1 MDEKNSIL
9 SSAPC
14 PPVEEL
20 SLYLDEPS
28 DDLIAAHVA
37 ACEKCQAILAAYD
50 QIDRIQR
57 ERSVAPDD
65 LSERIQKLCRQ
76 QRALTKPLIRYPGA
90 ASWLRLAAGLAVLAS
105 AAGILSYIA
114 GHGTHKPNSALAS
127 HPLAPAMLNEP
138 LSKIEQVLP
147 GEVFSLTDQMRLQG
161 NIDTDS
167 LQSVSTAPK
176 INTASA
182 GRRKYRIGNQV
193 EHIWMVD
200 DLENGKQMLHELA
213 ASTDCPLTWQKHESA
228 NSPLK
233 AVLSGTDKSIQ
244 SLVNTLKDKDWVLLS
259 PAWPQPHAEN
269 SALLTGNQIQYQA
282 TLVKKE

>member
-1 MDEKNSIL
+1 MDDKTSIL
-9 SSAPC
+9 SSAAC

-20 SLYLDEPS
+20 SLFFDEPS
-28 DDLIAAHVA
+28 DDQLAAHVA
-37 ACEKCQAILAAYD
+37 ACGKCQAILAAYD

-57 ERSVAPDD
+57 ERATAPDD
-65 LSERIQKLCRQ
+65 LNRRIQSLCRQ
-76 QRALTKPLIRYPGA
+76 QSAPKKPLIRYPGA
-90 ASWLRLAAGLAVLAS
+90 SSWLRLAAGLAILAS
-105 AAGILSYIA
+105 AAGIFTYVT
-114 GHGTHKPNSALAS
+114 GHGTHQPEAVLAR
-127 HPLAPAMLNEP
+127 HPVSPANEDEP

-167 LQSVSTAPK
+167 LQSVSTAPR

-200 DLENGKQMLHELA
+200 DLENGKQMLHQLA